1 MKRRTFIRMAACTSV
16 AAAATACSTISTRSD
31 LSRVPGCSKPFGGGD
46 ARIRGPFPIL
56 STPYKESGEVDFQ
69 TLAEEAKFVDKCG
82 CDGAIWPQSGDSCD
96 LLTLDEKLAGME
108 AMAKALENSRTVAT
122 FGCQGR
128 DFNEAK
134 ECAKKVKEL
143 SSKYRINAAII
154 SRPPDNGKTEE
165 DLEKYYIGL
174 SETVDC
180 PIIIQTGGGVLYK
193 GVAPSVGLLERL
205 ARKNPKSFGYIK
217 EESGN
222 SNLRMAEEIAKKP
235 VIHTVF
241 SAWGSYQWLYQSRR
255 IGSEGV
261 ISERVAYADVL
272 AEIWRLMELRDSSG
286 RLDDAFAKYLLM
298 INISEFVPGSL
309 RGGHLYVLRKRGVF
323 KNLLSREYDRKNGKD
338 TIPDKPILRELKLS
352 QAQIDEIETRF
363 ANLSPYLRV

>member
-1 MKRRTFIRMAACTSV
+1 M
-16 AAAATACSTISTRSD
+16 
-31 LSRVPGCSKPFGGGD
+31 
-46 ARIRGPFPIL
+46 
-56 STPYKESGEVDFQ
+56 
-69 TLAEEAKFVDKCG
+69 
-82 CDGAIWPQSGDSCD
+82 
-96 LLTLDEKLAGME
+96 
-108 AMAKALENSRTVAT
+108 
-122 FGCQGR
+122 
-128 DFNEAK
+128 
-134 ECAKKVKEL
+134 KEL

-154 SRPPDNGKTEE
+154 SRPPDDGKTEE

-222 SNLRMAEEIAKKP
+222 SNSRMAEEIAKKP

-286 RLDDAFAKYLLM
+286 RLDDAFSKYLLM

-363 ANLSPYLRV
+363 ANFSPYLRV